1 MPGVS
6 ARRSLVLIGL
16 TVAIAVL
23 SAACTAASAIRP
35 SPSPTATKSPD
46 PSPTA
51 TPTDTTSPSAQA
63 TATPTPT
70 TTPDGTDPSF
80 IPALAAIQML
90 TPRLGWAVGS
100 GAIFTTTDGVHWS
113 KPYSSTNEYVGL
125 DFISTTTGW
134 VVGLHDLL
142 GTTDGGRSWH
152 ELGEAPKPIR
162 SVHFVSAT
170 QGWGIAGGGGA
181 QLFHGGLMPASAGTL
196 VMSTDGGHSWTNLNS
211 PSDPQAVCFSDP
223 SHGWLATAN
232 ATIYAS
238 HDAGQTWTPALQMYG
253 HDQGLPSLVRIECSA
268 PSALW
273 ILLATGNGAAG
284 HSPYI
289 AYATANGTSWRTVM
303 AEPGTI
309 GNLMP
314 GVPAGPDTHPGSM
327 SVIDSSDAVFVG
339 DGPATNVA
347 ACVIA
352 TQGGATLKRTGAI
365 PDAPETFDAAFLST
379 SAGWVL
385 ARHTTGEFVIE
396 ATADGGYHWTQQ
408 LSVTVP
414 SPG

>member
-1 MPGVS
+1 VRRCLALLGV
-6 ARRSLVLIGL
+6 
-16 TVAIAVL
+16 IAGMAVV
-23 SAACTAASAIRP
+23 STACTATTATRP
-35 SPSPTATKSPD
+35 TASPTL
-46 PSPTA
+46 TA
-51 TPTDTTSPSAQA
+51 TPDLSP
-63 TATPTPT
+63 TPTPT
-70 TTPDGTDPSF
+70 ASTTPSFQPTPTPDGTDPAF

-100 GAIFTTTDGVHWS
+100 GAIFTTNDGAHWT
-113 KPYSSTNEYVGL
+113 KQYSSTNEYVGL

-142 GTTDGGRSWH
+142 GTTDGGHTWH
-152 ELGEAPKPIR
+152 ELGEAAKPIR
-162 SVHFVSAT
+162 SVHFVSGA
-170 QGWGIAGGGGA
+170 QGWGIAGGAGA
-181 QLFHGGLMPASAGTL
+181 QLVHGVLMPASAGTL

-211 PSDPQAVCFSDP
+211 PADPESACFSDA
-223 SHGWLATAN
+223 SHGWLATAA

-238 HDAGQTWTPALQMYG
+238 HDAGQTWIRALPMYG
-253 HDQGLPSLVRIECSA
+253 HDQGLPSWARIECA
-268 PSALW
+268 GPGALW
-273 ILLATGNGAAG
+273 VLLATGNGAAG

-289 AYATANGTSWRTVM
+289 AYATVDGLSWRTVM

-309 GNLMP
+309 GTLMP

-327 SVIDSSDAVFVG
+327 SVIDPNDAVFVG

-347 ACVIA
+347 ACMIA
-352 TQGGATLKRTGAI
+352 GHGGATLKRTGAI
-365 PDAPETFDAAFLST
+365 ADAPETFDAAFLST

-385 ARHTTGEFVIE
+385 ARHTTGDFVIE

>member
-1 MPGVS
+1 MTAS
-6 ARRSLVLIGL
+6 
-16 TVAIAVL
+16 AVL
-23 SAACTAASAIRP
+23 SAGCTTASANRP
-35 SPSPTATKSPD
+35 SPSPTV
-46 PSPTA
+46 TA
-51 TPTDTTSPSAQA
+51 TPALSVTPTPTGSTSPSAEP
-63 TATPTPT
+63 TRTPTPT
-70 TTPDGTDPSF
+70 ATPDGTDPAF

-100 GAIFTTTDGVHWS
+100 GSIFATTDGARWT
-113 KPYSSTNEYVGL
+113 KQYSSTNEYVGL

-152 ELGEAPKPIR
+152 ELDEAAKPIR

-170 QGWGIAGGGGA
+170 QGWGIAGGTGA
-181 QLFHGGLMPASAGTL
+181 QLVHGALMPASAGTL
-196 VMSTDGGHSWTNLNS
+196 VTSSDGGQSWTTLTT
-211 PSDPQAVCFSDP
+211 PADPQTVCFSDP
-223 SHGWLATAN
+223 SHGWLATAS

-238 HDAGQTWTPALQMYG
+238 ADAGQTWSQALQMYG
-253 HDQGLPSLVRIECSA
+253 HDQGLPSFARIECA
-268 PSALW
+268 GPNALW
-273 ILLATGNGAAG
+273 VLLATGNGAAG

-289 AYATANGTSWRTVM
+289 AYATANWTSWRTVM

-309 GNLMP
+309 GALMP
-314 GVPAGPDTHPGSM
+314 GVPAGPDNHPGSM
-327 SVIDSSDAVFVG
+327 SVIDPNDAVFIG
-339 DGPATNVA
+339 DGPATDVA

-365 PDAPETFDAAFLST
+365 QDAPETFDAAFLST

-385 ARHTTGEFVIE
+385 ARHSTGEFVIE

>member
-1 MPGVS
+1 M
-6 ARRSLVLIGL
+6 GL

-23 SAACTAASAIRP
+23 SAACTATSAIRP
-35 SPSPTATKSPD
+35 SPSPTATASPD

-51 TPTDTTSPSAQA
+51 TPTDTTSPSAQP
-63 TATPTPT
+63 TPTPT
-70 TTPDGTDPSF
+70 PTATPDGTDPSF
-80 IPALAAIQML
+80 IPALAAIQMV

-113 KPYSSTNEYVGL
+113 KQYSSTNEYVGL
-125 DFISTTTGW
+125 DFISTSTGW

-142 GTTDGGRSWH
+142 GTTDGGHSWH
-152 ELGEAPKPIR
+152 QLGEAQRPIR
-162 SVHFVSAT
+162 SVHFVSST
-170 QGWGIAGGGGA
+170 QGWGIAGGAGTQLVHGA
-181 QLFHGGLMPASAGTL
+181 LLPVSAGTL
-196 VMSTDGGHSWTNLNS
+196 VTSSDGGHSWTNLNS
-211 PSDPQAVCFSDP
+211 PADAQAVCFSDP
-223 SHGWLATAN
+223 AHGWLATAA
-232 ATIYAS
+232 ATIYTS
-238 HDAGQTWTPALQMYG
+238 HDAGQTWTQALQMYG
-253 HDQGLPSLVRIECSA
+253 HDQGLPSWARIECA
-268 PSALW
+268 ALSALW
-273 ILLATGNGAAG
+273 VLLATSNGAAG
-284 HSPYI
+284 HVPYI

-309 GNLMP
+309 GNAMP

-327 SVIDSSDAVFVG
+327 SVVDPNDAVFIG

-347 ACVIA
+347 VCVIA
-352 TQGGATLKRTGAI
+352 SQGGAALKRTGAI

>member
-1 MPGVS
+1 MM
-6 ARRSLVLIGL
+6 
-16 TVAIAVL
+16 VL
-23 SAACTAASAIRP
+23 STACTATTATGP
-35 SPSPTATKSPD
+35 TPSPTLTPSSD
-46 PSPTA
+46 P
-51 TPTDTTSPSAQA
+51 
-63 TATPTPT
+63 TPTPT
-70 TTPDGTDPSF
+70 ATASTSASAHPTPTPTASPTPTPDGTDPAF

-100 GAIFTTTDGVHWS
+100 GAIFTTGDGAHWT
-113 KPYSSTNEYVGL
+113 KQFSSTNEYVGL
-125 DFISTTTGW
+125 DFVSTTTGW

-152 ELGEAPKPIR
+152 ELGEAAKPIR
-162 SVHFVSAT
+162 SVHFVSGT
-170 QGWGIAGGGGA
+170 QGWGIAGGAGA
-181 QLFHGGLMPASAGTL
+181 QLVHGALMPTSAGTL
-196 VMSTDGGHSWTNLNS
+196 VTSTDGGHSWTNLDS
-211 PSDPQAVCFSDP
+211 PADPQAVCFSDP
-223 SHGWLATAN
+223 SHGWLATAG

-238 HDAGQTWTPALQMYG
+238 HDAGQTWTQALQMYG
-253 HDQGLPSLVRIECSA
+253 HDQGLPSWARIECA
-268 PSALW
+268 GPDALW
-273 ILLATGNGAAG
+273 VLLATGNGAAG

-289 AYATANGTSWRTVM
+289 AYATVDGTSWRTVM

-309 GNLMP
+309 GALMP
-314 GVPAGPDTHPGSM
+314 GVPAGPDNHPGSM
-327 SVIDSSDAVFVG
+327 SVVDPSDAVFVG

-365 PDAPETFDAAFLST
+365 ADAPETFDAAFLST
-379 SAGWVL
+379 SVGWVL

-396 ATADGGYHWTQQ
+396 ATTDGGYHWTQQ

>member
-1 MPGVS
+1 MSGRPAPRRLALLTAIVGV
-6 ARRSLVLIGL
+6 
-16 TVAIAVL
+16 TVVAT
-23 SAACTAASAIRP
+23 ACTATTASRPGPSPSSDPSLTPTPTVSASPSTPP
-35 SPSPTATKSPD
+35 SPSPT
-46 PSPTA
+46 
-51 TPTDTTSPSAQA
+51 
-63 TATPTPT
+63 PTPA
-70 TTPDGTDPSF
+70 PDGTDPGF

-100 GAIFTTTDGVHWS
+100 GAIFTTSDGARWT
-113 KPYSSTNEYVGL
+113 KQYSSTNEYVGL

-134 VVGLHDLL
+134 VIGLHDLL

-152 ELGEAPKPIR
+152 ELGEASQPIR
-162 SVHFVSAT
+162 SVHFVSST
-170 QGWGIAGGGGA
+170 QGWGIAGGAGA
-181 QLFHGGLMPASAGTL
+181 QLVHGALLPASAGSL
-196 VMSTDGGHSWTNLNS
+196 VISSDGGRSWTNLKS
-211 PSDPQAVCFSDP
+211 PADPQAVCFSDA
-223 SHGWLATAN
+223 SQGWLATAA
-232 ATIYAS
+232 ATVYAS
-238 HDAGQTWTPALQMYG
+238 HDAGQTWTPSLQMYG
-253 HDQGLPSLVRIECSA
+253 HDQGLPSWPRIECA
-268 PSALW
+268 GPGALW
-273 ILLATGNGAAG
+273 VLLATGNGAAG
-284 HSPYI
+284 HSPYV
-289 AYATANGTSWRTVM
+289 AYASVNGMSWRTVM

-309 GNLMP
+309 GALMP

-327 SVIDSSDAVFVG
+327 SVVDPSDAVFIG

-352 TQGGATLKRTGAI
+352 SQGGATLKRTGAI

-396 ATADGGYHWTQQ
+396 ATVDGGYHWTQQ

>member
-1 MPGVS
+1 MSGRPAPRRLALLTAIVGV
-6 ARRSLVLIGL
+6 
-16 TVAIAVL
+16 TVVAT
-23 SAACTAASAIRP
+23 ACTATTASRPGPSPSSDPSLTPTPTVSASPSTPP
-35 SPSPTATKSPD
+35 SPSPT
-46 PSPTA
+46 
-51 TPTDTTSPSAQA
+51 
-63 TATPTPT
+63 PTPA
-70 TTPDGTDPSF
+70 PDGTDPGF

-100 GAIFTTTDGVHWS
+100 GAIFTTSDGARWT
-113 KPYSSTNEYVGL
+113 KQYSSTNEYVGL

-152 ELGEAPKPIR
+152 ELGEASQPIR
-162 SVHFVSAT
+162 SVHFVSST
-170 QGWGIAGGGGA
+170 QGWGIAGGAGA
-181 QLFHGGLMPASAGTL
+181 QLVHGALLPASAGSL
-196 VMSTDGGHSWTNLNS
+196 VISSDGGRSWTNLKS
-211 PSDPQAVCFSDP
+211 PADPQAVCFSDA
-223 SHGWLATAN
+223 SQGWLATAA
-232 ATIYAS
+232 ATVYAS
-238 HDAGQTWTPALQMYG
+238 HDAGQTWTPSLQMYG
-253 HDQGLPSLVRIECSA
+253 HDQGLPSWPRIECA
-268 PSALW
+268 GPGALW
-273 ILLATGNGAAG
+273 VLLATGNGAAG
-284 HSPYI
+284 HSPYV
-289 AYATANGTSWRTVM
+289 AYASVNGMSWRTVM

-309 GNLMP
+309 GALMP

-327 SVIDSSDAVFVG
+327 SVVDPSDAVFIG

-352 TQGGATLKRTGAI
+352 SQGGATLKRTGAI

-396 ATADGGYHWTQQ
+396 ATGDGGYHWTQQ